1 LCDQIAFCKLVWF
14 KRRWNGFK
22 KQQVRTFSSEEV
34 DCMSSISFKAG
45 KLPRLILALAGLSLL
60 LAACADTSQNTAS
73 LNSAFPV
80 NYNSGARGFD
90 SHWPYGPNGYH

>member
-1 LCDQIAFCKLVWF
+1 
-14 KRRWNGFK
+14 
-22 KQQVRTFSSEEV
+22 
-34 DCMSSISFKAG
+34 MSRISLEAG
-45 KLPRLILALAGLSLL
+45 KLPQLILALAGLSLL
-60 LAACADTSQNTAS
+60 LAACADSGQKTAS